1 MRITIDCVKCV
12 LGNVLDLAKNNVPEV
27 IQREALTREL
37 LEIAGQVSW
46 AISPPEYAAK
56 LYAVVRKHTAG
67 TDLYSQVKDLSTAAA
82 IQLMPILREAVEADD
97 DPFAARVCL
106 AVGGNIID
114 YGVNPDFRQDTIR
127 ERVMEALNSD
137 FDRDA
142 CRRLAEAMDRAK
154 NILYILD
161 NCGEAVL
168 DNLLLE
174 GIREKVTIAVRG
186 FPIFNDIT
194 RREIE
199 ASGLGGYRCVD
210 TGDSTPGISMCDSSD
225 DFRAAVEAS
234 DLIIAKGQGN
244 YETLESFQRP
254 IFFLFRA
261 KCPVVRKFIGGAA
274 ENSIQIIGK
283 NLR

>member
-12 LGNVLDLAKNNVPEV
+12 LGNVLDLAKNHVPEI

-46 AISPPEYAAK
+46 AVSPPEYAAK

-67 TDLYSQVKDLSTAAA
+67 VDLYETVKDQSTAAA
-82 IQLMPILREAVEADD
+82 LQLMPILREAVEAAA

-114 YGVNPDFRQDTIR
+114 YGVNPDFRPETIR
-127 ERVMEALNSD
+127 ERVLEALNSD
-137 FDRDA
+137 FDRAA
-142 CRRLAEAMDRAK
+142 CRRLAEAMERAG
-154 NILYILD
+154 NILYVMD

-168 DNLLLE
+168 DTLLLE

-186 FPIFNDIT
+186 YPIFNDIT

-210 TGDSTPGISMCDSSD
+210 TGDSTPGVSMCDSSD
-225 DFRAAVEAS
+225 AFRAAVEAS

-244 YETLESFQRP
+244 FETMEGFKRAV
-254 IFFLFRA
+254 FFLFRA

-283 NLR
+283 NLP